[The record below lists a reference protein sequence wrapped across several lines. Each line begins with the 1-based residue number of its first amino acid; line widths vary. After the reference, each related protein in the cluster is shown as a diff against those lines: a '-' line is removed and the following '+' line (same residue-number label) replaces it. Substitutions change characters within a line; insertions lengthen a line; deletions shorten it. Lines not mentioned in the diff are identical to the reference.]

1 MWIELSTGKKLSK
14 PQMKDY
20 PYFLRD
26 LFPARN

>member
-1 MWIELSTGKKLSK
+1 MWIEPSTGKQLSK

-26 LFPARN
+26 LLPARN